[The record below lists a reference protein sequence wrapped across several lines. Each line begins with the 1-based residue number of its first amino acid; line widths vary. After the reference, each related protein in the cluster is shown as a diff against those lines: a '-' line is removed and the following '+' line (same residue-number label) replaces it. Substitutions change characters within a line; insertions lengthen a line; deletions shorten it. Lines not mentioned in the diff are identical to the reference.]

1 MYTPLEA
8 LRVYNHMHDSF
19 EGANS
24 SKYSSSVAIESNL
37 CGRQWDG
44 YALDS
49 VCLVIKRELHTVMLC
64 DDWRRTGTKNRFTL
78 VHKAEKD
85 IYTIILN

>member
-1 MYTPLEA
+1 MHGSFDGAKFNRTST
-8 LRVYNHMHDSF
+8 LRT
-19 EGANS
+19 
-24 SKYSSSVAIESNL
+24 IESNL

-49 VCLVIKRELHTVMLC
+49 VCLVIKRELHVVILS
-64 DDWRRTGTKNRFTL
+64 DEWRSIGAENRFTL

>member
-1 MYTPLEA
+1 MNT
-8 LRVYNHMHDSF
+8 H
-19 EGANS
+19 G
-24 SKYSSSVAIESNL
+24 SVAIESNL

-49 VCLVIKRELHTVMLC
+49 VCLVIKCVLHAVILS
-64 DDWRRTGTKNRFTL
+64 DEWRSTGAENRFTL